1 MSRGVEQ
8 AFVHLRVHSAY
19 SLSEGA
25 LKIDRL
31 VGLAKADGQPAVA
44 LTDTNNL
51 FGALEFSEKAKAK
64 GVQPIVGLS
73 LSLDLGDAPDRNGRP
88 KPMPAIALLA
98 ADEAGYRNLMALAT
112 HAYLSKE
119 DEEAPHSDWETLRRH
134 SKGVLALAGGPCGPL
149 DTALRDG
156 REEEAADRLETL
168 LSIYGDSLWME
179 LQRHSGAKHA
189 KVEPWLVERAFA
201 RGIPIVATNQCY
213 FPESGDYEAHD
224 ALRCIANAEFVGDE
238 RRARLPETHHFRSRA
253 EMGELFADL
262 PEALEQT
269 IEIARQCA
277 YRPLK
282 RSPLL
287 PRFTGGAG
295 ADAEAAENAEAQ
307 ALRDQAAAGLEER
320 LRTRGLVAG
329 KDRKEYED
337 RLAYE
342 LDVIEKMK
350 FPGYFLIVSDFIK
363 WAKAQGI
370 PVGPGRGS
378 GAGSLVAYSLMIT
391 DLDPLQ
397 FDLLFE
403 RFLNPERVSM
413 PDFDIDFCQERRDE
427 VIAYVRGRYGH
438 DQVAAI
444 ITFGTLQA
452 RAVLRD
458 VGRVLE
464 MPFRQVDGLC
474 KLVPF
479 VPTNPKTLQ
488 QSIDEEPRLK
498 AERDRDPHVRRL
510 MDIALKLEGLHRH
523 ASTHAA
529 GVVIGDRPLHELVAL
544 FRDPRSPMP
553 ATQFNMKWVESAGL
567 VKFDF
572 LGLKTLTVVQHAV
585 NLIQE
590 KGDAA
595 FDINAIPLD
604 DPAAYKIMADA
615 ETTGVFQLESVG
627 MRRALAD
634 MQPDRFEDIIAAVS
648 LYRPG
653 PMANIPTY
661 CARKRGDEEVDV
673 LHPKLKDILGPT
685 YGIIVYQ
692 EQVMQIAQVLAGY
705 SLAEA
710 DLLRRAMG
718 KKIRAEMEAQRA
730 RFVEGAVARDVDAGQ
745 ASMIFDLVAKFAE
758 YGFNKSHAAC
768 YALIAYQTA
777 WLKAHHPRELFCALM
792 TYDQGNTD
800 KLGEFVRDARE
811 KGINVRPPCVNEGQA
826 VFAPWPESEPQRTD
840 GEPSIAYSLAAVK
853 GVGENV
859 VAEIVKARG
868 GKRFESLSDFVGR
881 MPAKVVNKRSMECLA
896 AAGAFDGLEKNRRAI
911 LDGIE
916 VLMREMNQSGAQDGG
931 MFGELIVAAKVKLP
945 KSAPFTMYEKMDA
958 EHRAL
963 GFYVSDHP
971 LAHDAQLIARLGTV
985 SCSAL
990 KSELIESGSAH
1001 SRMAVVIHSRRE
1013 LRTKAG
1019 KRMGIFCF
1027 SDATGQCEA
1036 TVFSETLQQYDDLL
1050 VQDAKLILDV
1060 EGEWRPE
1067 GARITILRAQI
1078 LSRAATR
1085 KRCDLVIHLR
1095 QPAELS
1101 AVSAE
1106 MPGPGS
1112 NAIHITVPT
1121 KDRRSVRISLGA
1133 QFAVTDE
1140 TVRSLRRY
1148 PREILTVDEIYS

>member
-1 MSRGVEQ
+1 MSRGAEQ

-31 VGLAKADGQPAVA
+31 VGLAQADGQPAVA

-73 LSLDLGDAPDRNGRP
+73 LSLDVGDAPDRNGRP

-98 ADEAGYRNLMALAT
+98 ANETGYRNLMALASY
-112 HAYLSKE
+112 AYLSKA
-119 DEEAPHSDWETLRRH
+119 DEEAPHSDWDTLRRH
-134 SKGVLALAGGPCGPL
+134 SEGVLALAGGPGGPL

-156 REEEAADRLETL
+156 REDDASERLDTL

-213 FPESGDYEAHD
+213 FPESADYEAHD

-253 EMGELFADL
+253 EMAELFADL

-269 IEIARQCA
+269 LEIAHQCSH
-277 YRPLK
+277 RPLK
-282 RSPLL
+282 RAPLL
-287 PRFTGGAG
+287 PRFTGGAS

-307 ALRDQAAAGLEER
+307 ALRDQAAAGLKER

-342 LDVIEKMK
+342 LDVIENMK

-427 VIAYVRGRYGH
+427 VIAYVRDRYGH

-590 KGDAA
+590 KGDVA

-604 DPAAYKIMADA
+604 DPAAYKVMADA

-777 WLKAHHPRELFCALM
+777 WLKAHYPRELFCALM

-800 KLGEFVRDARE
+800 KLGEFVRDAKE
-811 KGINVRPPCVNEGQA
+811 KGIPIRPPCVNEGQG
-826 VFAPWPESEPQRTD
+826 VFARWPESEPGRAN

-859 VAEIVKARG
+859 VAEIVAARD

-931 MFGELIVAAKVKLP
+931 MFGELMVAAKVKLP
-945 KSAPFTMYEKMDA
+945 SVEPFTLSQKLDR
-958 EHRAL
+958 EHSAV
-963 GFYVSDHP
+963 GFYVSGHP
-971 LAHDAQLIARLGTV
+971 LDEDMGLIRKLGLTTYAEFREDIEGGGRAHV
-985 SCSAL
+985 
-990 KSELIESGSAH
+990 
-1001 SRMAVVIHSRRE
+1001 RMAAVVTARRE
-1013 LRTKAG
+1013 VRTKAG
-1019 KRMGIFCF
+1019 KRMGIFML
-1027 SDATGQCEA
+1027 SDMTGQYEA
-1036 TVFSETLQQYDDLL
+1036 TAFSEALVQYDHLLQQDGRL
-1050 VQDAKLILDV
+1050 VVEI
-1060 EGEWRPE
+1060 EGEDRPE
-1067 GARITILRAQI
+1067 GMRVTIIRAQPLAEAASKI
-1078 LSRAATR
+1078 KRSYAIELDDGAAAIQLASR
-1085 KRCDLVIHLR
+1085 
-1095 QPAELS
+1095 
-1101 AVSAE
+1101 
-1106 MPGPGS
+1106 
-1112 NAIHITVPT
+1112 
-1121 KDRRSVRISLGA
+1121 LGA
-1133 QFAVTDE
+1133 GGECSLDLF
-1140 TVRSLRRY
+1140 VRTGDAKRVKIRLPNGHMTASADTISALRHMRGVASVSD
-1148 PREILTVDEIYS
+1148 IL

>member
-1 MSRGVEQ
+1 MSRG
-8 AFVHLRVHSAY
+8 ADPCFVHLRVHSAY

-31 VGLAKADGQPAVA
+31 IGLAAEDGQPAVA

-64 GVQPIVGLS
+64 GVQPIVGIS
-73 LSLDLGDAPDRNGRP
+73 LSLDVGDARDRNGRA
-88 KPMPAIALLA
+88 KPMPLLALLA
-98 ADEAGYRNLMALAT
+98 SDETGYRNLMALASR
-112 HAYLSKE
+112 AYLDKP
-119 DEEAPHSDWETLRRH
+119 DDAPVHTTWDALADHNE
-134 SKGVLALAGGPCGPL
+134 GVLALTGGPCGPL
-149 DTALRDG
+149 DGAMLDG
-156 REEEAADRLETL
+156 RIDDAATRLDRLL
-168 LSIYGDSLWME
+168 GIYGDALWLE
-179 LQRHSGAKHA
+179 LQRHDARHRA
-189 KVEPWLVERAFA
+189 EVEPWLVEQAFA
-201 RGIPIVATNQCY
+201 RGLPLVATNQCY
-213 FPESGDYEAHD
+213 FPTRADHPAHD
-224 ALRCIANAEFVGDE
+224 ALRCIANGEFVEDD
-238 RRARLPETHHFRSRA
+238 RRERLPDTHHFRTRA
-253 EMGELFADL
+253 EMAELFADR
-262 PEALEQT
+262 PEAIAQT
-269 IEIARQCA
+269 VEIARACGH
-277 YRPLK
+277 RPTK
-282 RSPLL
+282 RAPLL
-287 PRFTGGAG
+287 PRFTGNAVVVEGE
-295 ADAEAAENAEAQ
+295 ADPEALALREQAAE
-307 ALRDQAAAGLEER
+307 GLATR
-320 LRTRGLVAG
+320 LATRGLVDG
-329 KDRKEYED
+329 YTRKDYED
-337 RLAYE
+337 RLTYE

-350 FPGYFLIVSDFIK
+350 FPGYFLIVSDFIR
-363 WAKAQGI
+363 WAKGQGI

-391 DLDPLQ
+391 DLDPLR

-413 PDFDIDFCQERRDE
+413 PDFDIDFCQDRRDE
-427 VIAYVRGRYGH
+427 VIAYVRDRYGH

-464 MPFRQVDGLC
+464 MPFRQIDGLC

-488 QSIDEEPRLK
+488 QSIDEEPRLS
-498 AERDRDPHVRRL
+498 AERDRDPQVRRL

-585 NLIQE
+585 NLIRE
-590 KGDAA
+590 KSLPD

-604 DPAAYKIMADA
+604 DPAAYRVMART
-615 ETTGVFQLESVG
+615 ETVGVFQLESMG

-673 LHPKLKDILGPT
+673 LHPKLQDILGPT

-692 EQVMQIAQVLAGY
+692 EQVMQIAQELAGY

-718 KKIRAEMEAQRA
+718 KKIRAEMEAQRD
-730 RFVEGAVARDVDAGQ
+730 RFVKGALARDVDAGQ

-777 WLKAHHPRELFCALM
+777 WLKAHHPREFFCALM

-800 KLGEFVRDARE
+800 KLAEFVRDARE
-811 KGINVRPPCVNEGQA
+811 RGIPVRPPCVNEGQA
-826 VFAPWPESEPQRTD
+826 VFAPWPEGEPGKAD
-840 GEPSIAYSLAAVK
+840 GAPSIAYSLAAVK

-868 GKRFESLSDFVGR
+868 TKRFESLSDFVSR
-881 MPAKVVNKRSMECLA
+881 MPAKAINKRSLECLA

-916 VLMREMNQSGAQDGG
+916 GVMREMNQSGAQDGG
-931 MFGELIVAAKVKLP
+931 MFGEMIVAAKVKLP
-945 KSAPFTMYEKMDA
+945 RVEPFTLSQKLEREYGA
-958 EHRAL
+958 V
-963 GFYVSDHP
+963 GFYVSGHP
-971 LAHDAQLIARLGTV
+971 LDEELGLIRKLGLTTYAEFADEIEGGGRAHV
-985 SCSAL
+985 
-990 KSELIESGSAH
+990 
-1001 SRMAVVIHSRRE
+1001 RMAAVVTARRE
-1013 LRTKAG
+1013 VRTKAG
-1019 KRMGIFCF
+1019 KRMGIFML
-1027 SDATGQCEA
+1027 SDMTGQYEA
-1036 TVFSETLQQYDDLL
+1036 TAFAEALGQYDEFLQQ
-1050 VQDAKLILDV
+1050 DARIV
-1060 EGEWRPE
+1060 VEIEGEDRPE
-1067 GARITILRAQI
+1067 GARITILRAEGLAAAAARVKRAFAVE
-1078 LSRAATR
+1078 LSDGAVAGHLASKVAQGGECRF
-1085 KRCDLVIHLR
+1085 DLVVRTADARRVRIRLPSQQSAISADNISALR
-1095 QPAELS
+1095 QLH
-1101 AVSAE
+1101 
-1106 MPGPGS
+1106 G
-1112 NAIHITVPT
+1112 
-1121 KDRRSVRISLGA
+1121 SVRVRD
-1133 QFAVTDE
+1133 AV
-1140 TVRSLRRY
+1140 
-1148 PREILTVDEIYS
+1148 